1 MRTVF
6 FLVQKEFL
14 QIFRNRFMLPLM
26 LVMPIVQT
34 VLLSFAANYE
44 VKNLSLGVVDHDL
57 SPMSRQLVARFS
69 ASGYFKLANTSFTV
83 KEADADLARDRTDL
97 ILEIPPHFERNLIRE
112 AGTSVSITANAINA
126 VKAGLGIGYANSI
139 VQAFAF
145 DQMPGGQ
152 AKARIAPA
160 QIKVAYSNWYNP
172 DLDYKT
178 FMVPGILSAIVSLVI
193 GFLTA
198 LNIVRE
204 RELGTIEQLNVT
216 PISKWQFILG
226 KLTPFW
232 IVSLV
237 IMTVGLTV
245 GWLVFRIPML
255 GPLWLVFAYTLA
267 FTPCMLGIGLLISN
281 FAESQHQALFTAWF
295 FLIIFI
301 LMCGLFT
308 PTDSMPEWAQWIN
321 IINPVKYF
329 VEFMRLA
336 LLKGAGFADIQQNFL
351 TVVSYALA
359 VNTLA
364 VWTYRKRV

>member
-14 QIFRNRFMLPLM
+14 QVFRNRFMLPLI

-97 ILEIPPHFERNLIRE
+97 ILEIPPHFERNFIRE

-145 DQMPGGQ
+145 DQMPGGGAGAQ
-152 AKARIAPA
+152 IAPA

-216 PISKWQFILG
+216 PIKKWQFILG
-226 KLTPFW
+226 KLMPFW
-232 IVSLV
+232 LISLV

-245 GWLVFRIPML
+245 GWLVFPDSDARTPVVGICLHPGVHPLYAGHWPADLQLCRIATPGTL
-255 GPLWLVFAYTLA
+255 YRLVFPDHFHPDVRLVH
-267 FTPCMLGIGLLISN
+267 PN
-281 FAESQHQALFTAWF
+281 RQHARVGPVDQHAQPGQ
-295 FLIIFI
+295 I
-301 LMCGLFT
+301 LC
-308 PTDSMPEWAQWIN
+308 
-321 IINPVKYF
+321 
-329 VEFMRLA
+329 
-336 LLKGAGFADIQQNFL
+336 
-351 TVVSYALA
+351 
-359 VNTLA
+359 
-364 VWTYRKRV
+364 